1 MDQLLDEIRGHIEGT
16 IDFEG
21 QGTAEKYSEIASI
34 GGIALSVLVGFVLQ
48 NFEVALAGIVLSYV
62 AVLVLCL
69 PFSFYRKTPI
79 TWTAL

>member
-16 IDFEG
+16 IDFKG
-21 QGTAEKYSEIASI
+21 QATAERYSDIASI
-34 GGIALSVLVGFVLQ
+34 SGIALSVLVGFVLQ
-48 NFEVALAGIVLSYV
+48 NFEVAVAGIFLTYV

-69 PFSFYRKTPI
+69 PFSFYRKNPV